1 MYEWSYLVQDSVTL
15 LLLVNAMHTIQV
27 RNVAPLTDFGNNIER
42 YMEELSVSK
51 QPLLLTRT
59 GRGSAV
65 LLDAESYQQMLDQ
78 IAFMQSVTEG
88 LEDYRNNRTVPAKEV
103 FASLEKIIAEA
114 EKR

>member
-1 MYEWSYLVQDSVTL
+1 
-15 LLLVNAMHTIQV
+15 MHTTQV
-27 RNVAPLTDFGNNIER
+27 TNVALLTDFGNDIER

-59 GRGSAV
+59 GKGSAV

>member
-1 MYEWSYLVQDSVTL
+1 MYEWRYLVQESLTL
-15 LLLVNAMHTIQV
+15 LLLVNVMHTIQV
-27 RNVAPLTDFGNNIER
+27 GNVASSTDFGNNIER

-51 QPLLLTRT
+51 QPLLLTRS

-65 LLDAESYQQMLDQ
+65 LLDAELYQQMLDK

-88 LEDYRNNRTVPAKEV
+88 LEDYWSNRTLPAKDV